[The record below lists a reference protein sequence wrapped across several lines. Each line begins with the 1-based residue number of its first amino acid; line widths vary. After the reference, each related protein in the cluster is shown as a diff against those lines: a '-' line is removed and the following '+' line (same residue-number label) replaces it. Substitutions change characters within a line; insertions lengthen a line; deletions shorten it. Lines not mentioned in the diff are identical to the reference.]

1 MLSIYEDIRQMKIEM
16 NILRRNILQRIKV
29 MIWAKKQKSNFN
41 NKQVHLLFLTDIGIG
56 RW

>member
-29 MIWAKKQKSNFN
+29 MIWAKKQESNFN

-56 RW
+56 RS